1 LDPQE
6 LRLLIA
12 RLTNLDARYIF
23 VERDGRDGRDV
34 CCVIYRIRIN
44 YERSEGRNIEND
56 SAAVAAAINSS
67 PDFSAEPATTGDLS
81 TGEVLEENSASS
93 VVLSGIVA
101 LLSILLAM

>member
-23 VERDGRDGRDV
+23 VERDGRDGKDV

-44 YERSEGRNIEND
+44 YERSEGRNIDND
-56 SAAVAAAINSS
+56 SAAVAAAINNS
-67 PDFSAEPATTGDLS
+67 PDFSAEPAT